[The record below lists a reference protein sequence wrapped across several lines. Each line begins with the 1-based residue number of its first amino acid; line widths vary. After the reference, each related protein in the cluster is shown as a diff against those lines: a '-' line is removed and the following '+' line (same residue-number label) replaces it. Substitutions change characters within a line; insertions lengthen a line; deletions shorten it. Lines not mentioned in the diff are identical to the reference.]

1 MSGDDAQSVSL
12 RRLLG
17 LARAEWKIL
26 SIATFS
32 LFIASS
38 VSLAYPQGVK
48 YLVDSALTEGDSR
61 AMDEAAGILLLLFLV
76 AAIFAG
82 LRSWLFTIAGER
94 IVANLRGDLFS
105 ALTRQDVAF
114 FDQSRTGG
122 LTNRLTADTAVLQN
136 AVTVNV
142 SMVLRYGIGAIGGL
156 VALVWMSPRLAGMT
170 LVLVPVVAFSASKI
184 GRKLR
189 GISRGVQD
197 ALASANEVAEEVISG
212 IRTVRSFGAEE
223 QEVRRYRQRIGVAFG
238 LAKRRAALLGVFNA
252 VIGFTGYVT
261 VGLVVWWGG
270 KMVMADAMSIG
281 DLTAFL
287 LYTGLVAMSVGALAG
302 LYSDFMAASG
312 ASQRVFE
319 LLDAIPTIE
328 DQKGA
333 SLSNVLGHV
342 KFSSVTFHYPSRPD
356 VAVLKGLDF
365 EIIAG
370 GSVALVGQSGA
381 GKSTVAALLLRLYD
395 PTSGVISLD
404 GEDIRDLDPRALRG
418 VIGTVAQEPI
428 LFATTILDNIRYA
441 KPTAGLD
448 EVLRVAKAANA
459 HDFVMQ
465 FPEGYDTLVG
475 ERGVRLSGGQKQRI
489 AIARALLED
498 PPLLILDEATSAL
511 DAESEGL
518 VQEALER
525 LMKGRTTII
534 IAHRLST
541 VRTAGEV
548 LVLQDGM
555 VAERGSHDGLLASD
569 GVYRRLVAR
578 QFGGQ
583 APTAVAGLG
592 EHTLQHEEDD
602 RG

>member
-1 MSGDDAQSVSL
+1 
-12 RRLLG
+12 
-17 LARAEWKIL
+17 
-26 SIATFS
+26 
-32 LFIASS
+32 
-38 VSLAYPQGVK
+38 
-48 YLVDSALTEGDSR
+48 
-61 AMDEAAGILLLLFLV
+61 
-76 AAIFAG
+76 
-82 LRSWLFTIAGER
+82 
-94 IVANLRGDLFS
+94 
-105 ALTRQDVAF
+105 
-114 FDQSRTGG
+114 
-122 LTNRLTADTAVLQN
+122 
-136 AVTVNV
+136 
-142 SMVLRYGIGAIGGL
+142 
-156 VALVWMSPRLAGMT
+156 
-170 LVLVPVVAFSASKI
+170 
-184 GRKLR
+184 
-189 GISRGVQD
+189 
-197 ALASANEVAEEVISG
+197 VISG

-223 QEVRRYRQRIGVAFG
+223 QEVRRYRERIGVAFG
-238 LAKRRAALLGVFNA
+238 LAKHRAALLGVFNA

-319 LLDAIPTIE
+319 LLDATPTIE
-328 DQKGA
+328 NQRGA
-333 SLSNVLGHV
+333 QLSSVQGHV

-356 VAVLKGLDF
+356 VPVLKGLDF
-365 EIIAG
+365 EIRAG
-370 GSVALVGQSGA
+370 GSVALVGQSGV

-395 PTSGVISLD
+395 PTSGIISLD
-404 GEDIRDLDPRALRG
+404 GEDIRALDPRALRG

-441 KPTAGLD
+441 KPRAGLD

-489 AIARALLED
+489 AIARALLAD

-525 LMKGRTTII
+525 LMEGRTTII

-548 LVLQDGM
+548 LVLQEGM
-555 VAERGSHDGLLASD
+555 VAERGSHDALLASD

-578 QFGGQ
+578 QFGGE
-583 APTAVAGLG
+583 APRAVAGLG
-592 EHTLQHEEDD
+592 EHTLQHEEED
-602 RG
+602 RS

>member
-1 MSGDDAQSVSL
+1 MSSDDGQSVSL
-12 RRLLG
+12 GRLLG
-17 LARAEWKIL
+17 LARAEWRIL
-26 SIATFS
+26 SIATVS

-61 AMDEAAGILLLLFLV
+61 AMDEAAGILLVLFFV

-142 SMVLRYGIGAIGGL
+142 SMVLRYGIGALGGL

-223 QEVRRYRQRIGVAFG
+223 QEVRRYRERIGVAFG
-238 LAKRRAALLGVFNA
+238 LAKHRAALLGVFNA

-319 LLDAIPTIE
+319 LLDATPTIE
-328 DQKGA
+328 NQQGA
-333 SLSNVLGHV
+333 QLSSVQGHV

-356 VAVLKGLDF
+356 VPVLKGLDF
-365 EIIAG
+365 EIRAG
-370 GSVALVGQSGA
+370 GSVALVGQSGV

-395 PTSGVISLD
+395 PTSGIISLD
-404 GEDIRDLDPRALRG
+404 GEDIRALDPRALRG

-441 KPTAGLD
+441 KPRAGLD

-489 AIARALLED
+489 AIARALLAD

-525 LMKGRTTII
+525 LMEGRTTII

-548 LVLQDGM
+548 LVLQEGM
-555 VAERGSHDGLLASD
+555 VAERGSHDALLASD

-578 QFGGQ
+578 QFGGE
-583 APTAVAGLG
+583 APRAVAGLG
-592 EHTLQHEEDD
+592 EHTLQHEEED
-602 RG
+602 RS